1 MRKTR
6 ILLICALLAVLTCV
20 FLVGCS
26 RKEKISSIE
35 LKDNGSDAVIEFQIG
50 KFDYDAHTLIVN
62 YDSGSVKE
70 LALGEDMIS
79 ELDRLKFYQPGEHT
93 INILYGGKT
102 CEVKISVKRDTFGDI
117 SFPENTVFTYN
128 GQEHTVELEGDI
140 PPNANVTY
148 IGGNSFVNAGN
159 YDVTAVVT
167 CNGYVTKKISTTV
180 TVERLKY
187 DMSNVKFESKEI
199 VYDGRSHSIQIS
211 GKLPEG
217 VSAPTYTINGSKNS
231 GAVDVDEYIVTASFS
246 NNDPNYEPIPSMTAT
261 LKIIPAEYSLG
272 DIELIFKS
280 EDNTEHLL
288 PWKKYDGKGVTFDI
302 NNSHALK
309 DKVNIS
315 YTVLDEQENV
325 ISKSNID
332 TNIKNVGV
340 YTVKVDFSL
349 LDNKNY
355 KDIEPKTYTFE
366 IDEAGFDM
374 TDIVFESK
382 DLEYDGS
389 VHSLSIVFP
398 ADYDM
403 TKFDV
408 SYEYFY
414 FGDDETI
421 KENGENV
428 TGVSRVGEYTVK
440 AIFTVNDP
448 NYEQIPD
455 MQAKLVISKKKISTS
470 QYIFYNTNLI
480 YTGESLK
487 PGFSF
492 DNSENVKVGSMV
504 VYKLDGESYTEIDN
518 AIDAGE
524 YRVGVIVS
532 LIDTENYVFDNGK
545 SEVEIVEAFTI
556 QEAEID
562 ISDLKFDPE
571 NPSNVNKGSSHIFV
585 FDTAKVE
592 GVSFNGAIFCR
603 VEGDKLVS
611 VVDDVSTMLD
621 ENGLISIVFDAV
633 GLEAGRYACVVTVS
647 AEDGKNHVLSNGNDT
662 AEYVFEFNILD

>member
-35 LKDNGSDAVIEFQIG
+35 LKDNGSDAAIEFQIG

-93 INILYGGKT
+93 INLLYGGKT

-128 GQEHTVELEGDI
+128 GKEHTVELEGDI

-187 DMSNVKFESKEI
+187 DMSNVKFESKEF

-231 GAVDVDEYIVTASFS
+231 AAVDVDEYIVTASFS

-272 DIELIFKS
+272 DIELSFKS
-280 EDNTEHLL
+280 EDGTEHLL

-325 ISKSNID
+325 ISKSNIN

-389 VHSLSIVFP
+389 VHSLGIVFP

-428 TGVSRVGEYTVK
+428 IGVSRVGEYTVK

-448 NYEQIPD
+448 NYEKIPD

-504 VYKLDGESYTEIDN
+504 IYKLDGESYTEIDN

-524 YRVGVIVS
+524 YRVGVTVS

-571 NPSNVNKGSSHIFV
+571 NPSNVNKGSSYIFV

-611 VVDDVSTMLD
+611 VVDDVSTKLD